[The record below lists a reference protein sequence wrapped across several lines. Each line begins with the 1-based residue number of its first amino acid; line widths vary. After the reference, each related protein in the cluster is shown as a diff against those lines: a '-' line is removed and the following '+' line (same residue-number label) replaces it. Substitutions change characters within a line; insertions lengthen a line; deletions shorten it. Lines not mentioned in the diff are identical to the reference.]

1 MKLYRVGNG
10 SALNPKKT
18 NSSFMVFGDK
28 ANMLIDCGYNVYQKL
43 EAEYKVNDKLKYIF
57 ITHMDDDHIGSLRA
71 LMYDLY
77 FKHKTIPTII
87 CCDDVYDKLK
97 IYLKDHTGVMKDG
110 NKEPA
115 ELFTFISL
123 LYDRDYRIDLNYTL
137 ENDNKFSIRIFKN
150 KHFQAGSG
158 ISIVNH
164 KTMNGISI
172 TGDTIPCENIA
183 EEFELMTT
191 RCKKYTMFHDH
202 SNWNEP
208 SMQVHACSDSLIKC
222 YKPKMVSRLKFYH
235 NDAIV
240 NKKTIEF

>member
-1 MKLYRVGNG
+1 MRLYRLGNG

-77 FKHKTIPTII
+77 FKHKTIPTIL
-87 CCDDVYDKLK
+87 CCDDVYDRLK
-97 IYLKDHTGVMKDG
+97 VYLEDHTGVMKNY
-110 NKEPA
+110 NKEP
-115 ELFTFISL
+115 EILFNMVSL
-123 LYDRDYRIDLNYTL
+123 INDRPYNIDLNNYTDFTIKTF
-137 ENDNKFSIRIFKN
+137 EN
-150 KHFQAGSG
+150 KHFQSGSG
-158 ISIVNH
+158 ISMFNYATH
-164 KTMNGISI
+164 NGISI
-172 TGDTIPCENIA
+172 TSDTIPCENIA

-191 RCKKYTMFHDH
+191 RCKKYTMFHDY

-208 SMQVHACSDSLIKC
+208 AMQVHACSDSIIKC
-222 YKPKMVSRLKFYH
+222 YQPKMVSRLKFYH

>member
-1 MKLYRVGNG
+1 MRLYRLGNG

-28 ANMLIDCGYNVYQKL
+28 CNMLIDCGYNVYRRL

-77 FKHKTIPTII
+77 FKHKIIPTII
-87 CCDDVYDKLK
+87 CSVTLEEELSN
-97 IYLKDHTGVMKDG
+97 YLKSHTGVMR
-110 NKEPA
+110 NYAKEP
-115 ELFTFISL
+115 EMLFEIIPLHF
-123 LYDRDYRIDLNYTL
+123 DYKCNLDLNY
-137 ENDNKFSIRIFKN
+137 ENQFSIKLFKN
-150 KHFQAGSG
+150 KHFQPGSG
-158 ISIVNH
+158 ISMFNKV
-164 KTMNGISI
+164 TQNGISI
-172 TGDTIPCENIA
+172 TGDTIPCEAIA
-183 EEFELMTT
+183 EEFAYMTGI
-191 RCKKYTMFHDH
+191 CKKYTMFHDY

-208 SMQVHACSDSLIKC
+208 SMQVHACNDSIIKC
-222 YKPKMVSRLKFYH
+222 YQPKMVSRLKFYH